1 MGRGE
6 AVEETMGNMGNVG
19 QGEKMGGGEGL
30 WVVKKEEVEEKR
42 DGLEKGNGKGKEE

>member
-6 AVEETMGNMGNVG
+6 VVEETMGNMGNVG

-30 WVVKKEEVEEKR
+30 WVVKKGEEEKR
-42 DGLEKGNGKGKEE
+42 NGLEKGDGKGKEE